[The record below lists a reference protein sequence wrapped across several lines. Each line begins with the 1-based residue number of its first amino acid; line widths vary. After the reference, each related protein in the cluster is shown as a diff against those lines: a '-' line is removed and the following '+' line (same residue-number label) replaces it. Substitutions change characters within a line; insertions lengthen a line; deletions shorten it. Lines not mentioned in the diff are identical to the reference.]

1 MSLIPHLHTAM
12 TLYMTGFI
20 WFVQIVHYPLKVFI
34 SEEDWIIYERMHTRK
49 TLFVTLPFMLIE
61 LASLVYITVISENP
75 FSWEMIIF
83 QVCTAIVWI
92 STLGIQVPIHGKLE
106 QEYNLVNVHR
116 LIKTNW
122 IRTIAWSIKAVTL
135 VITWML

>member
-12 TLYMTGFI
+12 TLYMTGLI

-34 SEEDWIIYERMHTRK
+34 SEEDWIVYERMHTRK
-49 TLFVTLPFMLIE
+49 TLFVTLPFMIVE
-61 LASLVYITVISENP
+61 LASLIYMTVIAEAP

-83 QVCTAIVWI
+83 QVCTLIVWI
-92 STLGIQVPIHGKLE
+92 STMGIQVPIHGKLE

-122 IRTIAWSIKAVTL
+122 IRTIAWSVKAITL
-135 VITWML
+135 LTTWML